1 MIRQLMSVTAV
12 PLCWNVR
19 RCCCHTSRIDK
30 RGSYC
35 IIMTWFE
42 LHCALVDFHQDLD
55 LRELLLTTELE
66 GIWTKWPFFFFLQ
79 SVFFIIIIYVL
90 RFRKGAYSAL
100 FIPRKVTI
108 LQSDIWEQQ
117 EKKKN
122 TAGNIHQR
130 IRYKMPNAS
139 LNMEDVQHHKIQQWL
154 RKQKPQWRLLSQTSD
169 TVK

>member
-1 MIRQLMSVTAV
+1 MIRELMSVTAV
-12 PLCWNVR
+12 SLCWNVR

-55 LRELLLTTELE
+55 LRELLLTRELE
-66 GIWTKWPFFFFLQ
+66 GIWTKWPVFFFIVLC
-79 SVFFIIIIYVL
+79 FFIIIIYVL
-90 RFRKGAYSAL
+90 RCRKGAYSAL

-108 LQSDIWEQQ
+108 LQSDIWEQ
-117 EKKKN
+117 EEKKN

-130 IRYKMPNAS
+130 IGYKMPMRVWTWKMCSITKYN
-139 LNMEDVQHHKIQQWL
+139 NDWEN
-154 RKQKPQWRLLSQTSD
+154 KPQWRLLSQTSNAE
-169 TVK
+169 K